1 MLPPSQG
8 ARVLPYWSRAAF
20 RLLQLDARFRFLLA
34 VDGICEKK
42 MDGVEESAALGSSVV
57 ERESA

>member
-1 MLPPSQG
+1 
-8 ARVLPYWSRAAF
+8 LPYWSRAAF